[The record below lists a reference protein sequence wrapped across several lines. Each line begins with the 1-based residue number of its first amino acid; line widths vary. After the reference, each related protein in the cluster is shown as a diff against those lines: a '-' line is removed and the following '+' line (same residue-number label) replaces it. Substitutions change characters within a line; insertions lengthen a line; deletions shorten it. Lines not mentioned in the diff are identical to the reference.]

1 MWAVEYSHDWEAT
14 NYIARHFN
22 LKVSLVVYKDTAHIS
37 YRKLVMREIISNYR
51 PLSIKDAIF
60 QGKLLARTERLLSN
74 KIRIISVHVASDNL
88 ATEDKSALVALVA
101 ANMLS

>member
-1 MWAVEYSHDWEAT
+1 
-14 NYIARHFN
+14 
-22 LKVSLVVYKDTAHIS
+22 
-37 YRKLVMREIISNYR
+37 MREIISNYR
-51 PLSIKDAIF
+51 QLSIKEAIF
-60 QGKLLARTERLLSN
+60 QGKILACTERLLSN